1 MDLTD
6 PIEIEVCF
14 DVESITAAEREEISA
29 KTNKVIRHILAEAG
43 VTNGKFEIDVID
55 DETIHKINAAFLS
68 HDYPTDVLAF
78 EMDRDEGVHKLEG
91 NILVSAETAAS
102 RAPEFG
108 WGTFEELMLY
118 IIHGTLHLVG
128 YDDHEGGD
136 AAAMRQKENEAL
148 AVLGLKRAGS

>member
-1 MDLTD
+1 MDL
-6 PIEIEVCF
+6 IEIEVCF
-14 DVESITAAEREEISA
+14 DVDVFSAAEQEDIRA
-29 KTNKVIRHILAEAG
+29 KTEKAIRHILAEAG
-43 VTNGKFEIDVID
+43 VTNGKFEIDVIS
-55 DETIHKINAAFLS
+55 DETIHAANAAWLE

-91 NILVSAETAAS
+91 NILVSSEMAAV

-128 YDDHEGGD
+128 FDDHEGGD
-136 AAAMRQKENEAL
+136 AAAMHQKENEAL
-148 AVLGLKRAGS
+148 AVIGIKRARP

>member
-1 MDLTD
+1 MDL
-6 PIEIEVCF
+6 IEIEVCF
-14 DVESITAAEREEISA
+14 DVDVFSAAEQEDIRA
-29 KTNKVIRHILAEAG
+29 KTEKVIRHILAEAG
-43 VTNGKFEIDVID
+43 VTNGKFEIDVIS
-55 DETIHKINAAFLS
+55 DETIHAANAAWLE

-91 NILVSAETAAS
+91 NILVSSEPAAA

-118 IIHGTLHLVG
+118 IIHGTLHLVCF
-128 YDDHEGGD
+128 DDHEGGD

-148 AVLGLKRAGS
+148 AVIGIKRAHP

>member
-1 MDLTD
+1 MHRIMNLQALGCKDAGRADILMEGHQID
-6 PIEIEVCF
+6 QPELLFEQ
-14 DVESITAAEREEISA
+14 IS
-29 KTNKVIRHILAEAG
+29 
-43 VTNGKFEIDVID
+43 
-55 DETIHKINAAFLS
+55 DETIHAANAAWLE

-91 NILVSAETAAS
+91 NILVSSETAAA

-128 YDDHEGGD
+128 FDDHEGGD

-148 AVLGLKRAGS
+148 AVIGIKRARP

>member
-1 MDLTD
+1 MDL
-6 PIEIEVCF
+6 IEIEVCF
-14 DVESITAAEREEISA
+14 DVDVFSAAEQEDIRA
-29 KTNKVIRHILAEAG
+29 KTEKAIRHILAEAG
-43 VTNGKFEIDVID
+43 VTNGKFEIDVIS
-55 DETIHKINAAFLS
+55 DETIHAANAAWLE

-91 NILVSAETAAS
+91 NILVSAETAAA

-128 YDDHEGGD
+128 FDDHEGGD

-148 AVLGLKRAGS
+148 AVVGIKRAHP